1 MDQSSKPIRLGITI
15 GDANGIGPEL
25 IIKVF
30 LEDYVQKRCIAVV
43 YGSPKV
49 LNIHRKV
56 LDLPKLPYSVITSAD
71 QARPGRLNVIDT
83 SPNADRIEIG
93 VPAEAGAQIAHDA
106 LQAAIADAQHGLLD
120 ALVTLPVDKAT
131 LQAIE
136 KDFRGHTEMLGKAF
150 GAPDPLMMMVS
161 EDLRVG
167 LVTNHLSVANI
178 ARNLTQKKIVR
189 KLEMMHRSLHNDFG
203 LSKGKIAVLGLNPHA
218 GDNGLLGKEEQE
230 IIIPAIE
237 EAKDKGIMAV
247 GPYPSDGFFGSLKY
261 RDFDAVLAMY
271 HDQGLIP
278 FKLMAGYGGVNFTAG
293 MPLVR
298 TSPDHGVAY
307 DIAGKGAVASPSSF
321 REAIFLAMDVFR
333 QRSATAPLVE
343 NALESAQNPVLQEP
357 EMSVD
362 KGNQEQ

>member
-1 MDQSSKPIRLGITI
+1 MDQSQKPIRLGITI

-30 LEDYVQKRCIAVV
+30 LEEYVQNRCIAIV

-56 LDLPKLPYSVITSAD
+56 LDLPKLPYSVISSAG
-71 QARPGRLNVIDT
+71 QARPGRLNVIDC
-83 SPNADRIEIG
+83 SSNADRIDIG
-93 VPAEAGAQIAHDA
+93 VPSEGGAKVAHDA
-106 LQAAIADAQHGLLD
+106 LKAAIADAQHGLLD
-120 ALVTLPVDKAT
+120 SIVTLPVDKAS
-131 LQAIE
+131 LQGHE
-136 KDFRGHTEMLGKAF
+136 KDFTGHTEMLGKAF
-150 GAPDPLMMMVS
+150 GTPDPLMMMVS
-161 EDLRVG
+161 EDMRVG

-189 KLEMMHRSLHNDFG
+189 KLELLHRSLHNDFG
-203 LSKGKIAVLGLNPHA
+203 KSRGKIAVLGLNPHA
-218 GDNGLLGKEEQE
+218 GDNGLLGKEEQG

-237 EAKDKGIMAV
+237 EAKEKGILAV
-247 GPYPSDGFFGSLKY
+247 GPYPADGFFGSLKY
-261 RDFDAVLAMY
+261 REFDAVLAMY

-307 DIAGKGAVASPSSF
+307 DIAGKGATASPSSF
-321 REAIFLAMDVFR
+321 REAIFLAIDIFR
-333 QRSATAPLVE
+333 HRSATAPLVQ
-343 NALESAQNPVLQEP
+343 NALESTRNPMLQEP
-357 EMSVD
+357 EM
-362 KGNQEQ
+362 E